1 MIYFI
6 VTTCIFTP
14 LHIDARQLKKLVL
27 SNSNNIAEAL
37 NTKLGKEATI
47 REDQY
52 RKGITTLYNQIKKY
66 EIESYRIII
75 VENNGF
81 RSTYLDELSKEINA
95 TVFYTKNNQLATN
108 NRGYKEL
115 QDILDVISLFPV
127 LDNDFVVKMT
137 GRYWLDDNCS
147 FLEKCKNIDDNPVD
161 AILRYCSFMD
171 LSNETPDDCITGL
184 IGMRSSYI
192 KKIEKPKEDECVEWK
207 WAKVTQEIPENRI
220 IKMPQLGIW
229 ICPGSN
235 NFFLV

>member
-6 VTTCIFTP
+6 VTTCISTQ
-14 LHIDARQLKKLVL
+14 LSIDLSQFEQLLLLYPNEINEILNERLCKE
-27 SNSNNIAEAL
+27 NS
-37 NTKLGKEATI
+37 I

-52 RKGITTLYNQIKKY
+52 RKGITTLYNQIQKY

-75 VENNGF
+75 VENNGY
-81 RSTYLDELSKEINA
+81 RSTFLDELSREIGA
-95 TVFYTKNNQLATN
+95 TVYYTFNNQLATQ

-115 QDILDVISLFPV
+115 QDVLDVISLFPI
-127 LDNDFVVKMT
+127 LDNDFVVKIT

-171 LSNETPDDCITGL
+171 LSKETPDDCITGL
-184 IGMRSSYI
+184 IGMRASYI
-192 KKIEKPKEDECVEWK
+192 KNIEKPKEDECVEWK
-207 WAKVTQEIPENRI
+207 WAKATQEIPENRI
-220 IKMPQLGIW
+220 VKMPQLGIW

-235 NFFLV
+235 DFFLV